1 MTLDYIITLDYRQ
14 NEPFTRQKILGGK
27 GEEELVARGRV
38 HMAEERRGK
47 GF

>member
-27 GEEELVARGRV
+27 GEEELVARGGV